1 MMETAVNAWHNLK
14 QIARNNKARLIGT
27 FTLVLAKNLLLLTYP
42 VFGGFAIN
50 GVLEGNLWKALSYA
64 AVILVIWTVGSVR
77 RAVDTRAFS
86 RIYAEMVVPVILQQ
100 RRDGEAVSTISARA
114 ALSREL
120 VDFFEMHLP
129 TLVTSLISMV
139 GAVLMLLFIEFWT
152 GLASFFV
159 LLFFMLLIPRYS
171 RVNDRLYFRL
181 NNQLERDVH
190 IIEHSGDRELEQ
202 HHQLLAEMRIAIS
215 NREAVGYAVIGIA
228 LMFLFAVSF
237 SVMTLRGNANAGH
250 LYAVVSYLWSFAI
263 SIDDAPRLLEEISKI
278 RDIGKRIQVEN
289 ADAAS

>member
-1 MMETAVNAWHNLK
+1 MNAWHNLK

-27 FTLVLAKNLLLLTYP
+27 FTLVLAENLLLLTYP
-42 VFGGFAIN
+42 VFGGIAIN
-50 GVLEGNLWKALSYA
+50 GVLEGNLGKALSYA
-64 AVILVIWTVGSVR
+64 AVVLVIWTVGSVR

-181 NNQLERDVH
+181 NNRLERDVH

-250 LYAVVSYLWSFAI
+250 LYAGVSYLWSFAI

>member
-1 MMETAVNAWHNLK
+1 MNAWHNLK

-27 FTLVLAKNLLLLTYP
+27 FTLVLAENLLLLTYP

-50 GVLEGNLWKALSYA
+50 GVLEGNLGKALSYA
-64 AVILVIWTVGSVR
+64 AIILVIWTVGSVR
-77 RAVDTRAFS
+77 RAVYTRAFS

-120 VDFFEMHLP
+120 IDFFEMHLP

-152 GLASFFV
+152 GLTSLFV

-181 NNQLERDVH
+181 NNRLERDVH

-215 NREAVGYAVIGIA
+215 NREAAGYAVIGIA
-228 LMFLFAVSF
+228 LMLLFAVSF

-278 RDIGKRIQVEN
+278 RDIGKRIQVES

>member
-1 MMETAVNAWHNLK
+1 MNAWHNLK

-27 FTLVLAKNLLLLTYP
+27 FTLVLAENLLLLTYP
-42 VFGGFAIN
+42 VFGGIAIN
-50 GVLEGNLWKALSYA
+50 GVLEGNLGKALSYA
-64 AVILVIWTVGSVR
+64 AVVLVIWTVGSVR

-159 LLFFMLLIPRYS
+159 LLFF
-171 RVNDRLYFRL
+171 
-181 NNQLERDVH
+181 
-190 IIEHSGDRELEQ
+190 
-202 HHQLLAEMRIAIS
+202 
-215 NREAVGYAVIGIA
+215 YAA
-228 LMFLFAVSF
+228 DTALFA
-237 SVMTLRGNANAGH
+237 R
-250 LYAVVSYLWSFAI
+250 
-263 SIDDAPRLLEEISKI
+263 
-278 RDIGKRIQVEN
+278 Q
-289 ADAAS
+289 

>member
-1 MMETAVNAWHNLK
+1 MNAWHNLK
-14 QIARNNKARLIGT
+14 QIARNNKARLIDT
-27 FTLVLAKNLLLLTYP
+27 FTLVLAENLLLLTYP
-42 VFGGFAIN
+42 VFGGIAIN
-50 GVLEGNLWKALSYA
+50 GVLEGNLGKALSYA

-181 NNQLERDVH
+181 NNRLERDVH

-237 SVMTLRGNANAGH
+237 SVMTLRGNANAGN

>member
-1 MMETAVNAWHNLK
+1 MNAWHNLK
-14 QIARNNKARLIGT
+14 QIARARLIGT
-27 FTLVLAKNLLLLTYP
+27 LTLVLAENLLLLTYP

-50 GVLEGNLWKALSYA
+50 GVLEGNLGKALSYA

-100 RRDGEAVSTISARA
+100 RRDGEVVSAISARA

-181 NNQLERDVH
+181 NNRLERDVH

-215 NREAVGYAVIGIA
+215 NREAAGYAVIGIA
-228 LMFLFAVSF
+228 LMLLFAVSF

>member
-1 MMETAVNAWHNLK
+1 MNAWHNLK

-27 FTLVLAKNLLLLTYP
+27 FTLVLAENLLLLTYP
-42 VFGGFAIN
+42 VFGGIAIN
-50 GVLEGNLWKALSYA
+50 GVLEGNLGKALSYA
-64 AVILVIWTVGSVR
+64 AVVLVIWTVGSVR

-152 GLASFFV
+152 VLASFFV

-181 NNQLERDVH
+181 NNRLERDVH

-250 LYAVVSYLWSFAI
+250 LYAGVSYLWSFAI

>member
-1 MMETAVNAWHNLK
+1 MNAWHNLK

-27 FTLVLAKNLLLLTYP
+27 FTLVLAENLLLLTYP
-42 VFGGFAIN
+42 VFGGIAIN
-50 GVLEGNLWKALSYA
+50 GVLEGNLGKALSYA

-114 ALSREL
+114 AVSREL

-129 TLVTSLISMV
+129 TLVTFLISMI

-159 LLFFMLLIPRYS
+159 LLFLCC
-171 RVNDRLYFRL
+171 
-181 NNQLERDVH
+181 
-190 IIEHSGDRELEQ
+190 
-202 HHQLLAEMRIAIS
+202 
-215 NREAVGYAVIGIA
+215 
-228 LMFLFAVSF
+228 
-237 SVMTLRGNANAGH
+237 
-250 LYAVVSYLWSFAI
+250 
-263 SIDDAPRLLEEISKI
+263 
-278 RDIGKRIQVEN
+278 
-289 ADAAS
+289 

>member
-1 MMETAVNAWHNLK
+1 MNAWHNLK

-27 FTLVLAKNLLLLTYP
+27 FTLVLAENLLLLTYP
-42 VFGGFAIN
+42 VFGGIAIN
-50 GVLEGNLWKALSYA
+50 GVLEGNLGKALSYA
-64 AVILVIWTVGSVR
+64 AVVLVIWTVGSVR

-181 NNQLERDVH
+181 NNRLERDVH

>member
-1 MMETAVNAWHNLK
+1 MNAWHNLK

-27 FTLVLAKNLLLLTYP
+27 FTLVLAENLLLLTYP
-42 VFGGFAIN
+42 VFGGIAIN
-50 GVLEGNLWKALSYA
+50 GVLEGNLGKALSYA
-64 AVILVIWTVGSVR
+64 AVVLVIWTVGSVR

-181 NNQLERDVH
+181 NNRLERDVH

-250 LYAVVSYLWSFAI
+250 LYAGVSYLWSFAI
-263 SIDDAPRLLEEISKI
+263 SIDAAPRLLEEISKI

>member
-1 MMETAVNAWHNLK
+1 MNAWHNLK

-27 FTLVLAKNLLLLTYP
+27 FTLVLAENLLLLTYP
-42 VFGGFAIN
+42 VFGGIAIN
-50 GVLEGNLWKALSYA
+50 GVLEGNLGKALSYA
-64 AVILVIWTVGSVR
+64 AVVLVIWTVGSVR

-181 NNQLERDVH
+181 NNRLERDVH

-278 RDIGKRIQVEN
+278 RDIGKRIQVEG

>member
-1 MMETAVNAWHNLK
+1 MNAWHNLK
-14 QIARNNKARLIGT
+14 QIARNNKARLIDT
-27 FTLVLAKNLLLLTYP
+27 FTLVLAENLLLLTYP
-42 VFGGFAIN
+42 VFGGIAIN
-50 GVLEGNLWKALSYA
+50 GVLEGNLGKALSYA

-181 NNQLERDVH
+181 NNRLERDVH

-237 SVMTLRGNANAGH
+237 SVMALRGNANAGH

>member
-1 MMETAVNAWHNLK
+1 MNAWHNLK

-27 FTLVLAKNLLLLTYP
+27 FTLVLAESLLLLTYP

-50 GVLEGNLWKALSYA
+50 GVLEGNLGKALSYA

-129 TLVTSLISMV
+129 TLVTFLISMI

-159 LLFFMLLIPRYS
+159 LLIPRYS

-181 NNQLERDVH
+181 NNRLERDVH

-215 NREAVGYAVIGIA
+215 NREAAGYAVIGIA
-228 LMFLFAVSF
+228 LMLLFAVSF

-278 RDIGKRIQVEN
+278 RDFGKRIQVEN

>member
-27 FTLVLAKNLLLLTYP
+27 FTLVLAESLLLLTYP

-50 GVLEGNLWKALSYA
+50 GVLEGNLGKALSYA

-129 TLVTSLISMV
+129 TLVTFLICMN
-139 GAVLMLLFIEFWT
+139 GAGLMLVFIEFWT

-159 LLFFMLLIPRYS
+159 LLIPRYS

-181 NNQLERDVH
+181 NNRLERDVH

-215 NREAVGYAVIGIA
+215 NREAAGYAVIGIA
-228 LMFLFAVSF
+228 LMLLFAVSF

>member
-27 FTLVLAKNLLLLTYP
+27 FTLVLAENLLLLTYP

-50 GVLEGNLWKALSYA
+50 GVLEGNLGKALSYA
-64 AVILVIWTVGSVR
+64 AVILVIWMVGSVR
-77 RAVDTRAFS
+77 RAVNTRAFS
-86 RIYAEMVVPVILQQ
+86 SIYAEMMVPVILQQ

-152 GLASFFV
+152 GLTSLFV

-181 NNQLERDVH
+181 NNRLERDVH

-215 NREAVGYAVIGIA
+215 NREAAGYAVIGIA
-228 LMFLFAVSF
+228 LMLLFAVSF

-289 ADAAS
+289 ANAAS

>member
-14 QIARNNKARLIGT
+14 QIARNNKARLIDT
-27 FTLVLAKNLLLLTYP
+27 FTLVLAENLLLLTYP
-42 VFGGFAIN
+42 VFGGIAIN
-50 GVLEGNLWKALSYA
+50 GVLEGNLGKALSYA

-181 NNQLERDVH
+181 NNRLERDVH

-228 LMFLFAVSF
+228 LMFLFAVNF

>member
-1 MMETAVNAWHNLK
+1 MMEIAVNAWHNLK

-27 FTLVLAKNLLLLTYP
+27 FTLVLAENLLLLTYP
-42 VFGGFAIN
+42 VFGGIAIN
-50 GVLEGNLWKALSYA
+50 GVLEGNLGKALSYA

-86 RIYAEMVVPVILQQ
+86 CIYAEMVVPVILQQ

-114 ALSREL
+114 AVSREL

-159 LLFFMLLIPRYS
+159 LLFFMLLMPRYS

-181 NNQLERDVH
+181 NNRLERDVH

-202 HHQLLAEMRIAIS
+202 HHQLLAKMRIAIS

>member
-1 MMETAVNAWHNLK
+1 MNAWHNLK
-14 QIARNNKARLIGT
+14 QIARNNKARLIDT
-27 FTLVLAKNLLLLTYP
+27 FTLVLAENLLLLTYP
-42 VFGGFAIN
+42 VFGGIAIN
-50 GVLEGNLWKALSYA
+50 GVLEGNLGKALSYA

-181 NNQLERDVH
+181 NNRLERDVH

>member
-1 MMETAVNAWHNLK
+1 MNAWHNLK

-27 FTLVLAKNLLLLTYP
+27 LTLVLAENLLLLTYP

-50 GVLEGNLWKALSYA
+50 GVLEGNLGKALSYA

-129 TLVTSLISMV
+129 TLVTSLISMI

-181 NNQLERDVH
+181 NNRLERDVH
-190 IIEHSGDRELEQ
+190 IIKHSGDRGLEQ
-202 HHQLLAEMRIAIS
+202 HHQLLTEMRIAIS
-215 NREAVGYAVIGIA
+215 NREAAGYAVIGIA
-228 LMFLFAVSF
+228 LMLLFAVSF

>member
-1 MMETAVNAWHNLK
+1 VNAWHNLK

-27 FTLVLAKNLLLLTYP
+27 FTLVLAENLLLLTYP
-42 VFGGFAIN
+42 VFGGIAIN
-50 GVLEGNLWKALSYA
+50 GVLEGNLGKALSYA
-64 AVILVIWTVGSVR
+64 AVVLVIWTVGSVR

-181 NNQLERDVH
+181 NNRLERDVH

-250 LYAVVSYLWSFAI
+250 LYAGVSYLWSFAI

>member
-1 MMETAVNAWHNLK
+1 
-14 QIARNNKARLIGT
+14 
-27 FTLVLAKNLLLLTYP
+27 
-42 VFGGFAIN
+42 
-50 GVLEGNLWKALSYA
+50 
-64 AVILVIWTVGSVR
+64 
-77 RAVDTRAFS
+77 
-86 RIYAEMVVPVILQQ
+86 
-100 RRDGEAVSTISARA
+100 
-114 ALSREL
+114 
-120 VDFFEMHLP
+120 
-129 TLVTSLISMV
+129 
-139 GAVLMLLFIEFWT
+139 
-152 GLASFFV
+152 
-159 LLFFMLLIPRYS
+159 MLLIPRYS
-171 RVNDRLYFRL
+171 RVNDRLHFRL
-181 NNQLERDVH
+181 NNRLEHDVH

>member
-27 FTLVLAKNLLLLTYP
+27 FTLVLAENLLLLTYP
-42 VFGGFAIN
+42 VFGGIAIN
-50 GVLEGNLWKALSYA
+50 GVLEGNLGKALSYA
-64 AVILVIWTVGSVR
+64 AVVLVIWTVGSVR

-181 NNQLERDVH
+181 NNRLERDVH

-250 LYAVVSYLWSFAI
+250 LYARVSYLWSFAI
-263 SIDDAPRLLEEISKI
+263 SIDDALRLLEEISKI

-289 ADAAS
+289 ADAEW

>member
-1 MMETAVNAWHNLK
+1 MNAWHNLK

-27 FTLVLAKNLLLLTYP
+27 FTLVLAENLLLLTYP

-50 GVLEGNLWKALSYA
+50 GVLEGNLGKALSYA
-64 AVILVIWTVGSVR
+64 VVILVIWTVGSVR

-152 GLASFFV
+152 GLTNLFV

-181 NNQLERDVH
+181 NNRLERDVH

-215 NREAVGYAVIGIA
+215 NREAAGYAVIGIA
-228 LMFLFAVSF
+228 LMLLFAVSF

-278 RDIGKRIQVEN
+278 RDIGKRIRMESV
-289 ADAAS
+289 DAAS

>member
-1 MMETAVNAWHNLK
+1 MNAWHNLK

-27 FTLVLAKNLLLLTYP
+27 FTLVLAENLLLLTYP

-50 GVLEGNLWKALSYA
+50 GVLEGNLGKALSYA

-181 NNQLERDVH
+181 NNWLERDVH

-215 NREAVGYAVIGIA
+215 NREAAGYAVIGIA
-228 LMFLFAVSF
+228 LILLFAVSF

-278 RDIGKRIQVEN
+278 RDIGKRIQVES
-289 ADAAS
+289 AGV

>member
-27 FTLVLAKNLLLLTYP
+27 FTLVLAESLLLLTYP

-50 GVLEGNLWKALSYA
+50 GVLEGNLGKALSYA

-129 TLVTSLISMV
+129 TLVTFLISMI

-159 LLFFMLLIPRYS
+159 LLIPRYS

-181 NNQLERDVH
+181 NNRLERDVH

-215 NREAVGYAVIGIA
+215 NREAAGYAVIGIA
-228 LMFLFAVSF
+228 LMLLFAVSF

>member
-1 MMETAVNAWHNLK
+1 MNAWHNLK

-27 FTLVLAKNLLLLTYP
+27 FTLVLAENLLLLTYP

-50 GVLEGNLWKALSYA
+50 GVLEGNLGKALSYA
-64 AVILVIWTVGSVR
+64 VVILVIWTVGSVR

-152 GLASFFV
+152 GLTNLFV

-181 NNQLERDVH
+181 NNRLERDVH

-215 NREAVGYAVIGIA
+215 NREAAGYAVIGIA
-228 LMFLFAVSF
+228 LILLFAVSF

-278 RDIGKRIQVEN
+278 RDIGKRIQVES
-289 ADAAS
+289 AGV

>member
-1 MMETAVNAWHNLK
+1 MNAWHNLK

-27 FTLVLAKNLLLLTYP
+27 FTLVLAENLLLLTYP

-50 GVLEGNLWKALSYA
+50 GVLEGNLGKALSYA

-181 NNQLERDVH
+181 NNRLERDVH

-278 RDIGKRIQVEN
+278 RDIGKRIQVEG

>member
-1 MMETAVNAWHNLK
+1 MNAWHNLK

-27 FTLVLAKNLLLLTYP
+27 FTLVLAENLLLLTYP

-50 GVLEGNLWKALSYA
+50 GVLEGNLGKALSYA

-181 NNQLERDVH
+181 NNWLERDVH

-215 NREAVGYAVIGIA
+215 NREAAGYAVIGIA
-228 LMFLFAVSF
+228 LILLFAVSF

-250 LYAVVSYLWSFAI
+250 LYAGVSYLWSFAI

>member
-1 MMETAVNAWHNLK
+1 MNAWHNLK
-14 QIARNNKARLIGT
+14 QIARNSKARLIGT
-27 FTLVLAKNLLLLTYP
+27 LTLVLAENLLLLTYP

-50 GVLEGNLWKALSYA
+50 GVLEGNLGKALSYA

-129 TLVTSLISMV
+129 TLVTFLISMI

-152 GLASFFV
+152 ELASFFV

-181 NNQLERDVH
+181 NNRLERDVH

-215 NREAVGYAVIGIA
+215 NREAAGYAVIGIA
-228 LMFLFAVSF
+228 LMLLFAVSF

>member
-1 MMETAVNAWHNLK
+1 MNAWHNLK
-14 QIARNNKARLIGT
+14 QIARARLIGT
-27 FTLVLAKNLLLLTYP
+27 LTLVLAENLLLLTYP

-50 GVLEGNLWKALSYA
+50 GVLEGNLGKALSYA

-129 TLVTSLISMV
+129 TLVTFLISMI

-181 NNQLERDVH
+181 NNRLERDVH

>member
-1 MMETAVNAWHNLK
+1 MNAWHNLK

-27 FTLVLAKNLLLLTYP
+27 FTLVLAENLLLLTYP

-50 GVLEGNLWKALSYA
+50 GVLEGNLGKALSYA
-64 AVILVIWTVGSVR
+64 AVVLVIWTVGSVR

-181 NNQLERDVH
+181 NNRLERDVH

>member
-1 MMETAVNAWHNLK
+1 M
-14 QIARNNKARLIGT
+14 
-27 FTLVLAKNLLLLTYP
+27 
-42 VFGGFAIN
+42 
-50 GVLEGNLWKALSYA
+50 
-64 AVILVIWTVGSVR
+64 
-77 RAVDTRAFS
+77 
-86 RIYAEMVVPVILQQ
+86 PVILQQ

-181 NNQLERDVH
+181 NNRLERDVH

-250 LYAVVSYLWSFAI
+250 LYAGVSYLWSFAI

>member
-14 QIARNNKARLIGT
+14 QIARNNKARLIDT
-27 FTLVLAKNLLLLTYP
+27 FTLVLAENLLLLTYP

-50 GVLEGNLWKALSYA
+50 GVLEGNLGKALSYA

-100 RRDGEAVSTISARA
+100 RRDGDAVSTISARA

-181 NNQLERDVH
+181 NNRLERDVH

-278 RDIGKRIQVEN
+278 RDIGKRIQVES
-289 ADAAS
+289 AGV